1 MPTSILAMDEK
12 ASQRTAAIAAHV
24 SIRNSSTEVKDTYIL
39 GQGNPMAD
47 MATERSKASFPVRE
61 LTYFLDG
68 SKDMTALK
76 ERIMTELE
84 RDPVFENIDFYD
96 LTKEQLRERTMSRIA
111 RLIHYITSE
120 REEVS
125 HLRLSLVGLM
135 DMGLLTRTGV
145 HYGLFFGS
153 LRGSASPKQFQYWV
167 AQGAA
172 EMKGMVGCFCMTE
185 LAHGSNVAGLE
196 TTATFD
202 ERTDEFIIH
211 TPQIGATKWWIGG
224 AAHTATHTICFA
236 RLIVK
241 GKDYGVKSFVVPLR
255 DPKTYDLKPGVSIGD
270 LGKKM
275 GRDGIDNGWVQFSYV
290 RIPRQF
296 MLMKHSKVDRHGNV
310 TQPPLEQLTYGALI
324 GGRVSMAADSAQMSK
339 RFVTIAL
346 RYAAVR
352 RQFTS
357 KKGEIETKILDYA
370 LHQRRLLPLLAQ
382 TFAMQFSSDETSAR
396 HRELMRK
403 IDSTDPSDLKAMAT
417 VIDELKEVFT
427 TSAGLKAFT
436 TWACAETIDQAR
448 QACGG
453 HGYSAYNGFGQA
465 YNDWVVQCTWEGDN
479 SILAL
484 SAGRGLIQRYLEVQ
498 KGGKVPSQTAYLS
511 KIAVLKCA
519 KAGLRQ
525 IDSVAVLSEAWEA
538 VAAAVVSKAGESYVS
553 LTKKGS
559 TADEAFE
566 ETSQQR
572 FLAAR
577 IHTRCFMVLKFF
589 DRISSARPEI
599 KSILT
604 DLAFLYALWSI
615 ENDAGLF
622 LQAEFFTSKQID
634 EVRELCNSY
643 CRKIRDQAVPLTD
656 SFNLSDFFINSA
668 IGRYDGNV
676 YENYF
681 VQVKRQNPSK
691 PQAPYFENVI
701 KPFVHRDAEVELD
714 VEELDED
721 EA

>member
-1 MPTSILAMDEK
+1 MSSK
-12 ASQRTAAIAAHV
+12 ASARAAALAGHL
-24 SIRNSSTEVKDTYIL
+24 SINSGAPADVKDTSVL
-39 GQGNPMAD
+39 GLGNPMAS
-47 MATERSKASFPVRE
+47 MAAERAKASFPIRN

-68 SKDMTALK
+68 GKDLTAVK
-76 ERIMTELE
+76 ERMMTELE
-84 RDPVFENIDFYD
+84 RDPVFQNVDFYD
-96 LTKEQLRERTMSRIA
+96 LTKEQLRERTMTRIA

-120 REEVS
+120 REELS
-125 HLRLSLVGLM
+125 HLRFSLVGLI
-135 DMGLLTRTGV
+135 DMGLLTRTAV
-145 HYGLFFGS
+145 HYALFFGS
-153 LRGSASPKQFQYWV
+153 LRGSASPKQFSYWIS
-167 AQGAA
+167 QGAA
-172 EMKGMVGCFCMTE
+172 EMKGMIGCFCMTE
-185 LAHGSNVAGLE
+185 MAHGSNVAGLE

-202 ERTDEFIIH
+202 ETTDEFIIH
-211 TPQIGATKWWIGG
+211 TPHVGATKWWIGG
-224 AAHTATHTICFA
+224 AAHTATHTVCFA

-255 DPKTYDLKPGVSIGD
+255 DPMTYELKPGVSIGD
-270 LGKKM
+270 IGKKM

-310 TQPPLEQLTYGALI
+310 TQPALEQLTYGALI
-324 GGRVSMAADSAQMSK
+324 VGRVSMVADSAQMSK

-357 KKGEIETKILDYA
+357 KKGEVETKILDYA

-382 TFAMQFSSDETSAR
+382 TFAMQFASDKMSAM
-396 HRELMRK
+396 HRALMRK
-403 IDSTDPSDLKAMAT
+403 IDSTDPSDVKAMAP
-417 VIDELKEVFT
+417 VIEELKEVFT

-436 TWACAETIDQAR
+436 TWACAETIDQTR

-453 HGYSAYNGFGQA
+453 HGYSAYNGFGPA

-479 SILAL
+479 NILAL
-484 SAGRGLIQRYLEVQ
+484 SAGRGLVQRYLDVQ
-498 KGGKVPSQTAYLS
+498 KGGKAPAQTDYLNR
-511 KIAVLKCA
+511 ITWLKSA
-519 KAGLRQ
+519 RAGSRR
-525 IDSVAVLSEAWEA
+525 IDSVDVLSEAWEA
-538 VAAAVVSKAGESYVS
+538 VSAAVVSKAGESFTT
-553 LTKKGS
+553 LRQKGL

-572 FLAAR
+572 FLASR
-577 IHTRCFMVLKFF
+577 IHSRCFMVLKFF
-589 DRISSARPEI
+589 DRISSCGPEI
-599 KSILT
+599 KPILT

-622 LQAEFFTSKQID
+622 LQAKFFTSEQID
-634 EVRELCNSY
+634 EIRELCNFY
-643 CRKIRDQAVPLTD
+643 CRKVREQAVPITD
-656 SFNLSDFFINSA
+656 AFNLSDFFINSA

-681 VQVKRQNPSK
+681 TQVKRQNPSK
-691 PQAPYFENVI
+691 PQAPYFEKVI
-701 KPFVHRDAEVELD
+701 KPFVHREAELEVDA
-714 VEELDED
+714 EELDED